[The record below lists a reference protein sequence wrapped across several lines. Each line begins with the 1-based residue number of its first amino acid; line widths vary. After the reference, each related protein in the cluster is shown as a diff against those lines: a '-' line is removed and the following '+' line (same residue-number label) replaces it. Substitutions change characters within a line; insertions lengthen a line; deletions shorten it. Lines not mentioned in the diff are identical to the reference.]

1 LQVRYEEDA
10 RALWQT
16 YVPKRGQADTVQG
29 ELMRAVEKL
38 RDEAQRNGNVNW
50 GKNHVLLAEYLRD
63 TLARS
68 GLFDE
73 AASAEIHRDI
83 ARLLDY
89 NYPETSDEPY
99 DRITDHIV
107 EWARAHP
114 RAVPRQPNRR
124 LKI

>member
-1 LQVRYEEDA
+1 VRYGEDA
-10 RALWQT
+10 KALWQT

-29 ELMRAVEKL
+29 ELIRAVEKL
-38 RDEAQRNGNVNW
+38 RDEAQRNSNINW

-63 TLARS
+63 TLTHS

-73 AASAEIHRDI
+73 VATAEIQRDV
-83 ARLLDY
+83 ARLLNY
-89 NYPETSDEPY
+89 KYPETSNEPY
-99 DRITDHIV
+99 DRLTDHIV

-114 RAVPRQPNRR
+114 AAVPRQPDRR